1 MSRGRS
7 GETAPTKDEL
17 RSTLESFQDGLR
29 GGIADRRQTL
39 LAVAS
44 AGAVVLLILAYLLG
58 RRGGRRRNS
67 IIEIRRV

>member
-1 MSRGRS
+1 MTRRQPGD
-7 GETAPTKDEL
+7 EAPTKDDL

-39 LAVAS
+39 IAVAS
-44 AGAVVLLILAYLLG
+44 AGAVVLLVLAYLLG

-67 IIEIRRV
+67 VIEIRRV